1 MIVALVSKNLLVYQG
16 LYTLTPFITLKNA
29 AQYGDMNKKSKHC
42 GRKVLIT
49 GPTGKKATATI
60 NDACPGCKKS
70 KLLLGKYIINSMTL
84 TNLRIS
90 DSLDLTPA
98 VFKKLGSLDT
108 GILKIKWK
116 FI

>member
-1 MIVALVSKNLLVYQG
+1 MIVALVSKNLLVNQG
-16 LYTLTPFITLKNA
+16 LIHTNTITLKNA

-70 KLLLGKYIINSMTL
+70 KLLLGKQVI
-84 TNLRIS
+84 
-90 DSLDLTPA
+90 
-98 VFKKLGSLDT
+98 
-108 GILKIKWK
+108 
-116 FI
+116 